1 MSDEKKV
8 AAVILAAGKGTRMK
22 SAKHKV
28 LHKIAGKPM
37 IFHLMDTVKKTGC
50 DKQVVVVGSGR
61 DQIEAALDATDS
73 NASLIVQEEQLGTG
87 HAVMSALPALTGF
100 GGDVVILFGDT
111 PFISEETMARM
122 LSERTSARQPAI
134 VVLGFEA
141 VNPGRYGRLVTSD
154 NGLEKIVE
162 YKDAS
167 DEERAITLCNSG
179 MMVIDGEKIGGWLNG
194 LSNDNAAG
202 EYYLTDIIAA
212 ARADGETVAVV
223 NADEAEVMGVN
234 SRSDLAA
241 AETAFQARVRERMMA
256 AGVTLVDP
264 MSTFFSHDTLI
275 ANDVFIEPNVVFG
288 PGVEIETNVTI
299 KAFSHL
305 EGVQIEKG
313 VSVGPFARLRPGA
326 RIGEDAKI
334 GNFVEVK
341 KADIQKGAKVSHL
354 SYIGDAVVGEGAN
367 IGAGTITCNYD
378 GFFKYKTEIGAGA
391 FIGSN
396 SALVAPVKIGDGAIV
411 GAGSVISSE
420 VDADSL
426 GVTRAQ
432 QKSIKGFAASFRSKR
447 LAEKGKK

>member
-1 MSDEKKV
+1 MSDEQKV

-28 LHKIAGKPM
+28 LHEIAGKPM
-37 IFHLMDTVKKTGC
+37 LFHLMDTVKKIGC

-61 DQIEAALDATDS
+61 DQIETALDAADS
-73 NASLIVQEEQLGTG
+73 NASLTVQKEQLGTG
-87 HAVMSALPALTGF
+87 HAVMSALPALKGF
-100 GGDVVILFGDT
+100 SGDVVILFGDT

-122 LSERTSARQPAI
+122 LSERNAASQPAI

-141 VNPGRYGRLVTSD
+141 ADPGRYGRLVTSAK
-154 NGLEKIVE
+154 GLEKIVE

-179 MMVIDGEKIGGWLNG
+179 MMVIDGEKIGGWLNS

-212 ARADGETVAVV
+212 ARAYGESVAVV

-241 AETAFQARVRERMMA
+241 AEAVFQDRVREQMMA

-264 MSTFFSHDTLI
+264 VSTFFSHDTVI
-275 ANDVFIEPNVVFG
+275 ANDVHIEPNVVFG
-288 PGVEIETNVTI
+288 SGVEIEANVTI

-305 EGVQIEKG
+305 EGVQINKG
-313 VSVGPFARLRPGA
+313 ASVGPFARLRPGA
-326 RIGEDAKI
+326 RIGENAKI

-341 KADIQKGAKVSHL
+341 KADIQSGAKVSHL
-354 SYIGDAVVGEGAN
+354 SYIGDAVVGEDAN

-420 VDADSL
+420 VDADAL
-426 GVTRAQ
+426 GVTRAP

-447 LAEKGKK
+447 LAEKGTK